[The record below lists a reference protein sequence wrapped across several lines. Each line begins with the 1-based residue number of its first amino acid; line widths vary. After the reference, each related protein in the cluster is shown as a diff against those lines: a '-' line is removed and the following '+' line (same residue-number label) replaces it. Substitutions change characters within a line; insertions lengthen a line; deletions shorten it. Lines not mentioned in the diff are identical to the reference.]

1 MKYISTRGN
10 SEPITAA
17 EAIRHGI
24 APDGGLFVPENF
36 PRYMPEHT
44 LSYGDLALE
53 IFGLYL
59 DDYTE
64 EELRLIVADSYFSG
78 SFPGIITPII
88 TVGSSEIL
96 ELWHGPTAAFKDI
109 ALQALPHLLTYAIRK
124 TGGDK
129 EVVILV
135 ATSGDTGKAALE
147 GFKDVDGVRIIVFY
161 PKDGVSPLQERQMLT
176 TGGDNTHVVA
186 VRGNFDD
193 CQTAVK
199 TVFNDTALREAMS
212 ESGKEFS
219 SANSINWGRL
229 LPQIV
234 YYFHTY
240 NQLVKRGNIAEGEAV
255 NIVVPT
261 GNFGNILAAY
271 YAYRMGLPVNKFI
284 CASNKNNVLT
294 DAIMNGVYD
303 RRREFCRTESPSMD
317 IVVSSNFERMVFEL
331 FDRDGKATAEAF
343 AKFATEGFFAIPESI
358 KNMFWG
364 GYADQ
369 EKANRTIRKAF
380 SQHGYI
386 YDPHTAVAAAVAD
399 EYKKETGDKHHMII
413 ASTASPYKFPASVL
427 DALGADT
434 EGKSEEELLAI
445 LSEKS
450 GTEPHRALI
459 GLETL
464 PLKEQIVIDKEQIK
478 DIVIKL
484 SQA

>member
-10 SEPITAA
+10 SESITAA

-24 APDGGLFVPENF
+24 APDGGLFVPESF
-36 PRYMPEHT
+36 PEYMPDPA

-64 EELRLIVADSYFSG
+64 EELRLIIADSYFSG
-78 SFPGIITPII
+78 SFPGIIAPVI

-96 ELWHGPTAAFKDI
+96 ELWHGPTAAFKDV
-109 ALQALPHLLTYAIRK
+109 ALQALPHLLTSAIRK
-124 TGGDK
+124 TDGDK

-161 PKDGVSPLQERQMLT
+161 PKDGVSRLQERQMLT
-176 TGGDNTHVVA
+176 TGGKNTYVVG

-199 TVFNDTALREAMS
+199 TVFNDKKLRAEMCQ
-212 ESGKEFS
+212 SGKEFS

-234 YYFHTY
+234 YYFHAY
-240 NQLVKRGNIAEGEAV
+240 NQLIKKGNIDAGEAV

-271 YAYRMGLPVNKFI
+271 YAFRMGLPVNKFI
-284 CASNKNNVLT
+284 CASNRNNVLT
-294 DAIMNGVYD
+294 NAIMDGVYD
-303 RRREFCRTESPSMD
+303 RRREFYRTESPSMD

-331 FDRDGKATAEAF
+331 FNRDGKTTAEAF
-343 AKFATEGFFAIPESI
+343 AKFANEGFFDIPKSI
-358 KNMFWG
+358 KDMFWS

-369 EKANRTIRKAF
+369 EKANRAVRKAF
-380 SQHGYI
+380 TQHGYV
-386 YDPHTAVAAAVAD
+386 YDPHTAVAAAVAE
-399 EYKKETGDKHHMII
+399 EYKKTTGDKHRMII
-413 ASTASPYKFPASVL
+413 ASTASPYKFPASIL
-427 DALGADT
+427 NALGADT
-434 EGKSEEELLAI
+434 EGKSEDELLVMLA
-445 LSEKS
+445 EKS
-450 GTEPHRALI
+450 GIAPHRALI
-459 GLETL
+459 GLENL

-478 DIVIKL
+478 ETVIKL
-484 SQA
+484 SRA